1 MKKSIVVIVLSLVSA
16 MSFGQKIDYNLQKE
30 YIAEGY
36 DVVAYFDNQAVK
48 GKSSIVFNYE
58 NAKFKF
64 SSQANLDKFKANPT
78 KYIPQ
83 YGGWCAYA
91 MAVKSKKV
99 QINPKTFEI
108 RNGKLYL
115 FYNKYF
121 NNTFESWL
129 EEMPNELVRKADK
142 NWDNIKFVN

>member
-1 MKKSIVVIVLSLVSA
+1 MKKSIVVIVLSLVSV
-16 MSFGQKIDYNLQKE
+16 MSFGQKIDYNLQKGHV
-30 YIAEGY
+30 AVGY
-36 DVVAYFDNQAVK
+36 DVVSYFDNDPTK
-48 GKSSIVFNYE
+48 GKSSLVYNYE

-64 SSQANLDKFKANPT
+64 SSQSNLDKFKANPT

-83 YGGWCAYA
+83 YAGWCAYA
-91 MAVKSKKV
+91 MAAKSKKV
-99 QINPKTFEI
+99 EINPTTFEI

-129 EEMPNELVRKADK
+129 EEMPDELVKK
-142 NWDNIKFVN
+142 GNTNWSKIKFVN